1 MVIPADYHAGVK
13 PNRRSSTHYSG
24 TTHSSD
30 SEALA
35 FLISSQLHYLER
47 ESHRREVVRIPAGAT
62 TFLRV
67 ESIIQCFSL
76 ESLSVTDLCVGFEQ
90 GLVTNAGKLPVRY
103 LHKVREVVVE
113 SRLLSQ
119 QDIERAV
126 RVLPAGTK

>member
-1 MVIPADYHAGVK
+1 M
-13 PNRRSSTHYSG
+13 
-24 TTHSSD
+24 
-30 SEALA
+30 
-35 FLISSQLHYLER
+35 
-47 ESHRREVVRIPAGAT
+47 VRIPAGAT